1 MKIGEIAKLSGVS
14 TRTIDYYTVSGLL
27 QSQRTK
33 TNYRLYPASSLQT
46 LKRIQV
52 LKKQRLS
59 ISEIK
64 DVLATQETSETTLLV
79 DEVYEE
85 FECLQRKITRLEEQ
99 LKDAPSPVKLHIS
112 KALEHQL
119 AAITALIALL

>member
-14 TRTIDYYTVSGLL
+14 TRTIDYYTVTGLL
-27 QSQRTK
+27 QSQRSE
-33 TNYRLYPASSLQT
+33 TNYRLYPTSSLQT
-46 LKRIQV
+46 LERIQV

-64 DVLATQETSETTLLV
+64 DVLATQETSETALLV

-85 FECLQRKITRLEEQ
+85 FKCLQRKITRLEEQ

-112 KALEHQL
+112 KVLEHQL

>member
-14 TRTIDYYTVSGLL
+14 TRTIDYYTVTGLL
-27 QSQRTK
+27 QSQRSE
-33 TNYRLYPASSLQT
+33 TNYRLYPTSSLQT
-46 LKRIQV
+46 LERIQV

-64 DVLATQETSETTLLV
+64 DVLATQETSETALLV

-85 FECLQRKITRLEEQ
+85 FKCLQRKITRLEEQ

-112 KALEHQL
+112 KVLEHQL
-119 AAITALIALL
+119 AAVTALIALL